1 VHSYW
6 WFKPHIVTGVW
17 AVPLLLIAT
26 LIPDEWYRE
35 IGGTP
40 KFINFETFV
49 VGLFGLLFFIGG
61 AWLSARPFSRF
72 QPIHASAFGL
82 SVRETTYRQTMY
94 MVLLLASVAYV
105 IWLWRYLVNPSL
117 IVPILR
123 GDLGAVSAA
132 REIAERVPGITSFT
146 NVAPLYVLLFT
157 LYSKVTGAR
166 LKKWDKL
173 AMGLLLFLTV
183 VTVFIYS
190 LRLALVSLAIPFVL
204 AAFGGAAKRS
214 RLIALLPVVLVVLLV
229 LFFGINEYF
238 RSWLNFYAD
247 RWDSFWGFV
256 LSRLA
261 AYYVTAFNNGALM
274 FEKLDPLYMPFYT
287 ATWFWKFPIE
297 LVPGGMPELLN
308 VDMGVY
314 SRLLESYANPEFNN
328 NSGLFV
334 PFIDFGIVG
343 GMIFWGVFG
352 WVSGRLYHGFT
363 QGTAVGLLLYPCWYT
378 GVLEI
383 PRLLTVGLSPF
394 FVLFVVTLGV
404 IWVLKRKKSS
414 VAVGNVL
421 QTRHW

>member
-1 VHSYW
+1 MFMHSYW
-6 WFKPHIVTGVW
+6 WFKPHIVTSVW

-26 LIPDEWYRE
+26 LVSDEWYRE

-40 KFINFETFV
+40 KFLDLETFTIC
-49 VGLFGLLFFIGG
+49 LFGLLFFIGG

-72 QPIHASAFGL
+72 QPIHASSLGL

-94 MVLLLASVAYV
+94 MLLLVASVAYA

-123 GDLGAVSAA
+123 GDPGAVYTAK
-132 REIAERVPGITSFT
+132 EIAERVPGITSFT

-173 AMGLLLFLTV
+173 AMGLFLFVTV
-183 VTVFIYS
+183 SRVFIYS
-190 LRLALVSLAIPFVL
+190 ERLALVSLAIPFVL
-204 AAFGGAAKRS
+204 AALGGAAKRWK
-214 RLIALLPVVLVVLLV
+214 LIALLPVVLAVLLV

-238 RSWLNFYAD
+238 RSWLNFHVD
-247 RWDSFWGFV
+247 HWDSFWGFI
-256 LSRLA
+256 LSRLG
-261 AYYVTAFNNGALM
+261 AYYLTASNNGALM

-308 VDMGVY
+308 VEEPPLVY
-314 SRLLESYANPEFNN
+314 LRLLESYANPEFN
-328 NSGLFV
+328 SWGMFT

-343 GMIFWGVFG
+343 GMILWVVLG

-363 QGTAVGLLLYPCWYT
+363 KGTAVGLLLYPSWYT

-383 PRLLTVGLSPF
+383 PRGVSFGGSVF

-404 IWVLKRKKSS
+404 IWVFKRS
-414 VAVGNVL
+414 NR
-421 QTRHW
+421 Q